1 MNINEDYENKLAVE
15 EAQTDGN
22 NQPELGMK
30 WFNFLIY
37 FLLFFGAA
45 EDLIQA
51 VAMVFNIKNDFLD
64 FDYYFIGNLRWLGIL
79 FAVAFVV
86 SAAAAIYFR
95 FELAGFKKG
104 APKKYIIFE
113 IATQLLFLIYNLA
126 GIISGSGIDTYK
138 LIGSVA
144 GAIIGCVVGGVI
156 FIYPSIIY
164 FKKRNHLFVN

>member
-1 MNINEDYENKLAVE
+1 MNINEEYDNKLNFGKE
-15 EAQTDGN
+15 QSNGN

-30 WFNFLIY
+30 WFKFLVY

-45 EDLIQA
+45 EDLIHA
-51 VAMVFNIKNDFLD
+51 VAMIFNIKNEFLD

-86 SAAAAIYFR
+86 SAAAGIYFR
-95 FELAGFKKG
+95 FELAKFKKG

-113 IATQLLFLIYNLA
+113 IATQLLFLVYNLA
-126 GIISGSGIDTYK
+126 GIFSDSSLETYK
-138 LIGSVA
+138 LVGSFA
-144 GAIIGCVVGGVI
+144 GAVIGCVVGGAI